1 MHNFLN
7 KQIQSF
13 KTWKKKKKR
22 KHKQTKSHNKKDLGI
37 IAVKGI
43 MVVLVLWK
51 LEESL
56 KTLHKDFFGPQSHT
70 FFPCSLYL
78 PTLTIAEDRDFFLRR
93 VWTRAKNSRI
103 PSTTEERGVIIWGN
117 SLIWNVEF
125 KMNKEKNKLHETR
138 TG

>member
-1 MHNFLN
+1 MILIIGMHNFLN

-56 KTLHKDFFGPQSHT
+56 KNLHKDSFGPQSHT

-78 PTLTIAEDRDFFLRR
+78 PTLTIAEDRDFFSEEFEPELWTQEYRAQLR
-93 VWTRAKNSRI
+93 K
-103 PSTTEERGVIIWGN
+103 EEWLFEEI
-117 SLIWNVEF
+117 L
-125 KMNKEKNKLHETR
+125 
-138 TG
+138 